1 MTVCRPAHVRT
12 SWEFEF
18 ELDVEIQVM
27 LEVELELVEVTPWLR
42 RRDRASSTA
51 LWTAWETAEAIDLEN
66 SSDMFVF
73 SHATDLCINL
83 NHDFT
88 DIKCES

>member
-1 MTVCRPAHVRT
+1 MTVCRQAHERT

-18 ELDVEIQVM
+18 ELDVEIEVE
-27 LEVELELVEVTPWLR
+27 LEVELQLVEVTPWLE

-51 LWTAWETAEAIDLEN
+51 LWTAWDTAEAIDLES

-73 SHATDLCINL
+73 SRAIDDHVTCHMSSLARIMY
-83 NHDFT
+83 
-88 DIKCES
+88 